1 MKRLLCPIVN
11 FLALLPAI
19 VLAEE
24 QVGPLKNPLGVS
36 TIPALVDK
44 ITTYIIELAAPIVT
58 IMILVGAF
66 QMLTAAGNESKFSQG
81 KKTITYAVIGMA
93 VVLVAKGIT
102 AVITNFLG
110 VSK

>member
-1 MKRLLCPIVN
+1 MKRLLYPIAN
-11 FLALLPAI
+11 FLVSLPVS
-19 VLAEE
+19 VLAQGKVE
-24 QVGPLKNPLGVS
+24 PLPNPLGVG
-36 TIPALVDK
+36 TIPELIDR
-44 ITTYIIELAAPIVT
+44 ITTYIIQLAAPIVT